1 MLYLYIQGAL
11 LERRPPY
18 LGSLGLCETICLY
31 LVFLL
36 STQSYCCS
44 LQVHLFFLC
53 HITFESLPQEAK
65 LNVDQC
71 LAPFAESRTKLTGEN
86 LWNWK
91 SVLQQSFVE
100 GLLFLTK
107 AAGVFEGL
115 RAPCLVNSA
124 DVANH
129 SSSRQILYVKMPRWW
144 CFYKLTSGS
153 LRYIGTLFS
162 QWYLEYVL

>member
-44 LQVHLFFLC
+44 LQVHFFSC
-53 HITFESLPQEAK
+53 HITFEGKSLPQEAK

-91 SVLQQSFVE
+91 SVFSNLLLKAFFSWPRQRESLRDSGLPAWWIQQMWQNTPVLGAS
-100 GLLFLTK
+100 L
-107 AAGVFEGL
+107 
-115 RAPCLVNSA
+115 CQ
-124 DVANH
+124 DVD
-129 SSSRQILYVKMPRWW
+129 V
-144 CFYKLTSGS
+144 FYKLTSRSFG
-153 LRYIGTLFS
+153 
-162 QWYLEYVL
+162 

>member
-44 LQVHLFFLC
+44 LQVHLFFYVILLLRASLC
-53 HITFESLPQEAK
+53 LRK
-65 LNVDQC
+65 LNLTWINALPRLRRVAQ
-71 LAPFAESRTKLTGEN
+71 SSQVKLCVE
-86 LWNWK
+86 LK
-91 SVLQQSFVE
+91 KCFQQSFVE

-124 DVANH
+124 DVAN
-129 SSSRQILYVKMPRWW
+129 Y
-144 CFYKLTSGS
+144 SGS
-153 LRYIGTLFS
+153 RRLFI
-162 QWYLEYVL
+162 

>member
-11 LERRPPY
+11 LERRPPH

-53 HITFESLPQEAK
+53 HITFEGKSLPQEAK

-91 SVLQQSFVE
+91 CFQQSFVE

-124 DVANH
+124 DVAKY
-129 SSSRQILYVKMPRWW
+129 SSSRRLPMPRCW
-144 CFYKLTSGS
+144 CFLQIDIQIVWVN
-153 LRYIGTLFS
+153 RNC
-162 QWYLEYVL
+162 